1 MQAPTDCIF
10 CAIVDGRAAAA
21 IVYRDQHVTAFLDL
35 FPVVQGH
42 LLIVPNRHA
51 KGLTELDA
59 DAASQMIAVAQRL
72 AAAVRT
78 SPMPCEGIN
87 LFMAEGPVAGQ
98 TVFHCHLHLLPR
110 HGDDGFH
117 VGGSFLNRLDP
128 GRDNLDA
135 LAASLR
141 SALAALEGSP
151 ENTQ

>member
-1 MQAPTDCIF
+1 MQSPTDCIF
-10 CAIVDGRAAAA
+10 CAIVSGRAAAA
-21 IVYRDQHVTAFLDL
+21 IVYRDEHLTAFLDL
-35 FPVVQGH
+35 FPVVPGH

-59 DAASQMIAVAQRL
+59 DAASRMVAVAQRL
-72 AAAVRT
+72 AAAVRRSQT
-78 SPMPCEGIN
+78 PCEGIN

-117 VGGSFLNRLDP
+117 VGGSFLNRLNP
-128 GRDNLDA
+128 GRDQLDA

-141 SALAALEGSP
+141 SALSTLEATA
-151 ENTQ
+151 EHTE